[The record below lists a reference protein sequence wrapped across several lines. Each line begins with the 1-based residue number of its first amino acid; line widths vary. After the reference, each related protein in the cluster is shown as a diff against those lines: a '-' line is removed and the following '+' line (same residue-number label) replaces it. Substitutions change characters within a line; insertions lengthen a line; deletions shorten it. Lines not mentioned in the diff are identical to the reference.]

1 MLLCPLT
8 LGKPYQRT
16 IFLDDPCHGH
26 TRNALCAPMQRC
38 RDAEYCLAGWGGPYL
53 WGKATAFPLRRK
65 ALARIFIFKEN
76 CACFN
81 TTASFRTSCSRSPRQ
96 LQGEILCHI
105 FPEITY
111 SFYVLLEQ
119 LWYSYLNERCAA
131 VRPKHIASKAYDA
144 LGSVF
149 ERALVTMHKMP
160 RIWELYLNMLAAQ
173 RVITMVRHT
182 CDRALAALPVTQH
195 GRIWKIYLVSP

>member
-1 MLLCPLT
+1 MTHVTVTPEMPRVNLCRGAETPNIVLPAEEDLIFEEKLLHS
-8 LGKPYQRT
+8 PYDVK
-16 IFLDDPCHGH
+16 LW
-26 TRNALCAPMQRC
+26 
-38 RDAEYCLAGWGGPYL
+38 LAYS
-53 WGKATAFPLRRK
+53 
-65 ALARIFIFKEN
+65 IFKEN

-173 RVITMVRHT
+173 RVITKVRHT

-195 GRIWKIYLVSP
+195 GRMWKIYLVSP

>member
-1 MLLCPLT
+1 MR
-8 LGKPYQRT
+8 K
-16 IFLDDPCHGH
+16 
-26 TRNALCAPMQRC
+26 N
-38 RDAEYCLAGWGGPYL
+38 YCI
-53 WGKATAFPLRRK
+53 PLRRK

-96 LQGEILCHI
+96 LQGES
-105 FPEITY
+105 FVTFFFFFFFFFSEITH
-111 SFYVLLEQ
+111 SFYVLLQQ
-119 LWYSYLNERCAA
+119 LWYSYLNERCTA
-131 VRPKHIASKAYDA
+131 VRPKHIASKAVDA